1 MFHYWNIPRTSYLT
15 AAIRTLL
22 QKVILNLAQTIT
34 QSSQKCNR
42 RFTSRY
48 MICFM
53 GRIKNVL
60 GDNIR
65 LLRVGKGWT
74 QVYLA
79 DRLQITAPF
88 LAQIESG
95 KRGTSLE
102 LVESVAEL
110 FGIPIASLFLEQ
122 TTPHTDAKRHIHD
135 IELKIAEKQLQ
146 ETVAENIA
154 KTFEKLRGK

>member
-1 MFHYWNIPRTSYLT
+1 MQLPFYFSLYDN
-15 AAIRTLL
+15 
-22 QKVILNLAQTIT
+22 
-34 QSSQKCNR
+34 
-42 RFTSRY
+42 
-48 MICFM
+48 FM
-53 GRIKNVL
+53 GKIKTIL

-65 LLRVGKGWT
+65 TLRTNKGWT

-102 LVESVAEL
+102 LIESVAEL

-122 TTPHTDAKRHIHD
+122 IANYTESKNYVRNVQ
-135 IELKIAEKQLQ
+135 LKSLEKQLQ
-146 ETVAENIA
+146 ESISENIS
-154 KTFEKLRGK
+154 KTFEKLREK

>member
-1 MFHYWNIPRTSYLT
+1 MGKI
-15 AAIRTLL
+15 
-22 QKVILNLAQTIT
+22 KTI
-34 QSSQKCNR
+34 
-42 RFTSRY
+42 
-48 MICFM
+48 
-53 GRIKNVL
+53 L

-65 LLRVGKGWT
+65 TLRIEKGWT

-102 LVESVAEL
+102 LVESVADL

-122 TTPHTDAKRHIHD
+122 ITNYAELKSYVRDV
-135 IELKIAEKQLQ
+135 ELKIAEKQLQ
-146 ETVAENIA
+146 EIISENIT
-154 KTFEKLRGK
+154 KTFERLRKK

>member
-1 MFHYWNIPRTSYLT
+1 MGKI
-15 AAIRTLL
+15 
-22 QKVILNLAQTIT
+22 KTI
-34 QSSQKCNR
+34 
-42 RFTSRY
+42 
-48 MICFM
+48 
-53 GRIKNVL
+53 L

-65 LLRVGKGWT
+65 TLRIEKGWT

-102 LVESVAEL
+102 LVESVADL

-122 TTPHTDAKRHIHD
+122 ITNYAESKSYVRDV
-135 IELKIAEKQLQ
+135 ELKIAEKQLQ
-146 ETVAENIA
+146 EIISENIT
-154 KTFEKLRGK
+154 KTFERLRER

>member
-1 MFHYWNIPRTSYLT
+1 MGKI
-15 AAIRTLL
+15 
-22 QKVILNLAQTIT
+22 KTI
-34 QSSQKCNR
+34 
-42 RFTSRY
+42 
-48 MICFM
+48 
-53 GRIKNVL
+53 L

-65 LLRVGKGWT
+65 TLRIEKGWT

-110 FGIPIASLFLEQ
+110 FEIPIASLFLEQ
-122 TTPHTDAKRHIHD
+122 ITNDAESKSYVRD
-135 IELKIAEKQLQ
+135 VELKIAEKQLQ
-146 ETVAENIA
+146 EIISENIT
-154 KTFEKLRGK
+154 KTFERLRER

>member
-1 MFHYWNIPRTSYLT
+1 MGKI
-15 AAIRTLL
+15 
-22 QKVILNLAQTIT
+22 KTI
-34 QSSQKCNR
+34 
-42 RFTSRY
+42 
-48 MICFM
+48 
-53 GRIKNVL
+53 L

-65 LLRVGKGWT
+65 TLRIEKGWT

-102 LVESVAEL
+102 LVESVADL

-122 TTPHTDAKRHIHD
+122 ITNYAESKSYVRDL
-135 IELKIAEKQLQ
+135 ELKIAEKQLQ
-146 ETVAENIA
+146 EIISENIK
-154 KTFEKLRGK
+154 KTFERLREKS

>member
-1 MFHYWNIPRTSYLT
+1 MGKI
-15 AAIRTLL
+15 
-22 QKVILNLAQTIT
+22 KTI
-34 QSSQKCNR
+34 
-42 RFTSRY
+42 
-48 MICFM
+48 
-53 GRIKNVL
+53 L

-65 LLRVGKGWT
+65 TLRIEKGWT

-102 LVESVAEL
+102 LVESVADL

-122 TTPHTDAKRHIHD
+122 ITNYAESKSYVRDV
-135 IELKIAEKQLQ
+135 ELKIAEKQLQ
-146 ETVAENIA
+146 EIISENIK
-154 KTFEKLRGK
+154 KTFERLREK

>member
-1 MFHYWNIPRTSYLT
+1 MGKI
-15 AAIRTLL
+15 
-22 QKVILNLAQTIT
+22 KTI
-34 QSSQKCNR
+34 
-42 RFTSRY
+42 
-48 MICFM
+48 
-53 GRIKNVL
+53 L

-65 LLRVGKGWT
+65 TLRIEKGWT

-110 FGIPIASLFLEQ
+110 FEIPIASLFLEQ
-122 TTPHTDAKRHIHD
+122 ITNYAESKSYVRD

-146 ETVAENIA
+146 EIISENIT
-154 KTFEKLRGK
+154 KTFERLREK

>member
-1 MFHYWNIPRTSYLT
+1 
-15 AAIRTLL
+15 
-22 QKVILNLAQTIT
+22 
-34 QSSQKCNR
+34 
-42 RFTSRY
+42 
-48 MICFM
+48 M
-53 GRIKNVL
+53 GKIKKIL

-65 LLRVGKGWT
+65 TLRIEKGWT

-110 FGIPIASLFLEQ
+110 FEIPIASLFLEQ
-122 TTPHTDAKRHIHD
+122 ITNYAESKSYVRDV
-135 IELKIAEKQLQ
+135 ELKIAEKQLQ
-146 ETVAENIA
+146 EIISENITQ
-154 KTFEKLRGK
+154 TFERLRER

>member
-1 MFHYWNIPRTSYLT
+1 MGKI
-15 AAIRTLL
+15 
-22 QKVILNLAQTIT
+22 KTI
-34 QSSQKCNR
+34 
-42 RFTSRY
+42 
-48 MICFM
+48 
-53 GRIKNVL
+53 L

-65 LLRVGKGWT
+65 TLRIEKGWT

-122 TTPHTDAKRHIHD
+122 ITNYAELKSHVRDV
-135 IELKIAEKQLQ
+135 ELKIAEKQLQ
-146 ETVAENIA
+146 EIISENIT
-154 KTFEKLRGK
+154 KTFERLREK

>member
-1 MFHYWNIPRTSYLT
+1 MQYTFYF
-15 AAIRTLL
+15 TLYDISMG
-22 QKVILNLAQTIT
+22 KIKTI
-34 QSSQKCNR
+34 
-42 RFTSRY
+42 
-48 MICFM
+48 
-53 GRIKNVL
+53 L

-65 LLRVGKGWT
+65 TLRIEKGWT

-122 TTPHTDAKRHIHD
+122 ITNYA
-135 IELKIAEKQLQ
+135 ELKSYVRDVELKVAEKQLQ
-146 ETVAENIA
+146 EIISENIT
-154 KTFEKLRGK
+154 KTFERLREK

>member
-1 MFHYWNIPRTSYLT
+1 MGKI
-15 AAIRTLL
+15 
-22 QKVILNLAQTIT
+22 KTI
-34 QSSQKCNR
+34 
-42 RFTSRY
+42 
-48 MICFM
+48 
-53 GRIKNVL
+53 L

-65 LLRVGKGWT
+65 TLRIEKGWT

-110 FGIPIASLFLEQ
+110 FGIPIASLFVEQ
-122 TTPHTDAKRHIHD
+122 ITNYAESESYVRDV
-135 IELKIAEKQLQ
+135 ELKIAEKQLQ
-146 ETVAENIA
+146 EIISENIT
-154 KTFEKLRGK
+154 KTFERLRKK

>member
-1 MFHYWNIPRTSYLT
+1 MGKI
-15 AAIRTLL
+15 
-22 QKVILNLAQTIT
+22 KTI
-34 QSSQKCNR
+34 
-42 RFTSRY
+42 
-48 MICFM
+48 
-53 GRIKNVL
+53 L

-65 LLRVGKGWT
+65 TLRIEKGWT

-122 TTPHTDAKRHIHD
+122 ITNYAESKSYVRDL
-135 IELKIAEKQLQ
+135 ELKIAEKQLQ
-146 ETVAENIA
+146 EIISENIK
-154 KTFEKLRGK
+154 KTFERLREK

>member
-1 MFHYWNIPRTSYLT
+1 MGKI
-15 AAIRTLL
+15 
-22 QKVILNLAQTIT
+22 KTI
-34 QSSQKCNR
+34 
-42 RFTSRY
+42 
-48 MICFM
+48 
-53 GRIKNVL
+53 L

-65 LLRVGKGWT
+65 TLRIEKGWT

-122 TTPHTDAKRHIHD
+122 ITNYAESESYVRDV
-135 IELKIAEKQLQ
+135 ELKIAEKQLQ
-146 ETVAENIA
+146 EIISENIT
-154 KTFEKLRGK
+154 KTFERLRKK

>member
-1 MFHYWNIPRTSYLT
+1 MQSTFHF
-15 AAIRTLL
+15 TLYD
-22 QKVILNLAQTIT
+22 I
-34 QSSQKCNR
+34 S
-42 RFTSRY
+42 
-48 MICFM
+48 M
-53 GRIKNVL
+53 GKIKKIL

-65 LLRVGKGWT
+65 TLRIEKGWT

-110 FGIPIASLFLEQ
+110 FGIPMASLFLEQ
-122 TTPHTDAKRHIHD
+122 KTNYAESKSYVRDL
-135 IELKIAEKQLQ
+135 ELKIAETQLQ
-146 ETVAENIA
+146 EIISENIK
-154 KTFEKLRGK
+154 KTFERLREK